1 MFVELSNKVD
11 EGSPCGKNG
20 NEACFGGICS
30 REPPKVRVS
39 HRLYSDSDKA
49 PYRMSQKIFA
59 PFERLL

>member
-39 HRLYSDSDKA
+39 HRFYTD
-49 PYRMSQKIFA
+49 
-59 PFERLL
+59 